1 MPIDLDKLERLERE
15 ATPGPW
21 RLKRRAFEYNIFA
34 VVIDF
39 SSDLE
44 AVHGLNLCRISE
56 LDRDGESNLDLL
68 IALRNAAPA
77 LIAELRAA
85 RERIAEL
92 EDPSKVDPDL
102 LQMAMRIAAGHADS
116 SDAWALLEEVER
128 LRGQVAELE
137 RLRGQVAELEEH
149 ISSLEC
155 IAKANGGGG
164 G

>member
-1 MPIDLDKLERLERE
+1 MSGAWSNRWPERQLRPSRRRPPMPLDLDKLERLERE

-85 RERIAEL
+85 RE
-92 EDPSKVDPDL
+92 
-102 LQMAMRIAAGHADS
+102 
-116 SDAWALLEEVER
+116 
-128 LRGQVAELE
+128 
-137 RLRGQVAELEEH
+137 
-149 ISSLEC
+149 
-155 IAKANGGGG
+155 
-164 G
+164 